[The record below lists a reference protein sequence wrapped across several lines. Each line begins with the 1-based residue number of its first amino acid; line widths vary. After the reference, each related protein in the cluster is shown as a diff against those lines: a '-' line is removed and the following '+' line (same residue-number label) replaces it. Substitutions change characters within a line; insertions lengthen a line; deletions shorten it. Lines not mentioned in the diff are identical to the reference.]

1 MSEHQP
7 SPKTTSKLVTNPVL
21 RVLLMFVGWLS
32 VVLGVLGIFL
42 PVLPTTPFLLLAAAC
57 FVRTSPKFY
66 EWLVRHPKLGKYVI
80 YYLDGKGIPKKAKVY
95 TLVVLWSTMFIT
107 AFVLLDSTI
116 VRVILPTIG
125 LLVSIYILR
134 QPTLDIKDEPLPEQP
149 RVDAK
154 NQDAGEV

>member
-57 FVRTSPKFY
+57 FVRTSPRFY
-66 EWLVRHPKLGKYVI
+66 DWLVRHPKLGKYVI

>member
-57 FVRTSPKFY
+57 FVRTSPRFY
-66 EWLVRHPKLGKYVI
+66 DWLVRHPKLGKYVI

-149 RVDAK
+149 RVNAK
-154 NQDAGEV
+154 N

>member
-1 MSEHQP
+1 MPENQL
-7 SPKTTSKLVTNPVL
+7 SPKKNPKLVTNPIL
-21 RVLLMFVGWLS
+21 RGILLTVGFLS
-32 VVLGVLGIFL
+32 IALGVLGIFL

-57 FVRTSPKFY
+57 FIRTSPRFY
-66 EWLVRHPKLGKYVI
+66 DWLVKHPKLGKYVI

-116 VRVILPTIG
+116 VRVILPSVG

-134 QPTLDIKDEPLPEQP
+134 QPTLDIKEEPLPKQP

-154 NQDAGEV
+154 NQNAGEV